1 MNEDVRIVKLLVN
14 NDDAK
19 AKLDE
24 LENKKE
30 KLKAG
35 LENAIKVGDSR
46 KIADYTKEL
55 SKTERELKRMQ
66 SRAVSVQN
74 VINNLNGSSVK
85 DLKNALKEM
94 TRELNSGKIKRG
106 SKEWDVLTTSI
117 KRTREELSKIK
128 KETDASAD
136 MIGKLRNVGEKFVSM
151 SASAAAAVA
160 AISGIRTTVR
170 QTVDDYAKMD
180 EALSQVIKYTGMTK
194 EQVADLNESFKQM
207 DTRTSRE
214 RLNELAGDAGRLG
227 ITAKENILAFV
238 SAADQINVALGADL
252 GEDAVKNIGKL
263 TQLFGEDKRLGLKE
277 GMLATG
283 SAINELAQNSSAAEP
298 YILDFTGR
306 LSGAAAQ
313 AKISQADI
321 MGLASVL
328 DQNMV
333 TSEKGATALQ
343 KVIIKMYQEPQK
355 IAKAAGLD
363 VAQFTALLKK
373 DANAALIQFM
383 ESLSKM
389 GSLEQLA
396 PLFGDLQMSGAAIVE
411 VLSAFAGNIENV
423 RAQQA
428 IANKAF
434 NEATS
439 ITNEFNV
446 QNNTVQAGLDKAKK
460 RFHDISVALGE
471 ELMPIAAHMVSLT
484 SLSTKAL
491 YKLVIALKNNV
502 PAIVSVTAA
511 IAAYVVAVNMS
522 IIRTKAMVAWQAIV
536 TAKMYVQATA
546 TKLLAAATS
555 LLSGNVR
562 NATRYMKLFF
572 AAIRVNPI
580 GLFAASVALLITY
593 LITMNKRT
601 KELTASQKAIQSASQ
616 KANEEYANQTSEVQR
631 LIKAIDSESV
641 SQKQRIEYMKQL
653 KTATGLTNIEL
664 DEQNRLTK
672 ESKKALDEWLKLKMK
687 SIAIDAY
694 KDELTGLYKQRR
706 SQNDDVKTAEGE
718 YERARKQ
725 ANAEKFSNYQKV
737 QPSTPGMKAMGGA
750 MSTRYQQEAK
760 SRLEVLE
767 SRRKEL
773 DATNDAISALEA
785 EILKMETELIEKGT
799 SITGSNGDAG
809 TDPGDLD
816 EKHKLRIKQ
825 MEAHAEE
832 ERAALAAQ
840 YSAGIIDYRKYTD
853 SLAQIDVDLY
863 KSERDLFDAKSE
875 EWYNQ
880 QSKYLSALKAQK
892 KNYSYWSLNELEVET
907 EQEKRS
913 LFERYASGLIDE
925 KAYRSQLNDL
935 QLKYLSE
942 KARLLR
948 KDSTPEAANAAEIEY
963 QKESIRQ
970 KQAKEEEFL
979 KSVNEM
985 RKKYIGM
992 SAAEQMQQELA
1003 LLDELNNRKLL
1014 SEEEY
1019 QRMKYQI
1026 ETRGKDSIE
1035 KETTESATS
1044 TLKKAGYERVDAP
1057 SGGDSITNG
1066 FMQLT
1071 AAAANI
1077 SNAKAAYAKLDELR
1091 KSDLISQAEYDAA
1104 AAELDK
1110 QRFTNFQQCAQAAY
1124 STVSALMSSY
1134 SAYSQACIDAEVSK
1148 VEQRYDA
1155 EIAAA
1160 GSNSARGKRL
1170 EEQKQKEINRIKAR
1184 EAKKQA
1190 TIQIAQALATTAMNA
1205 LQAYGCMLALGIPA
1219 GPVLAPIAAATAT
1232 AAGML
1237 QVATIK
1243 KQAEAQS
1250 NGYYRGGFTGGNN
1263 YHDTAGIVHE
1273 GEFVANHEAVNNPN
1287 VLPVLRLIDQAQR
1300 NNTIGSL
1307 TAADVSRAISAPSSA
1322 AAVYAAGGS
1331 TTTVTQ
1337 DSPDLDVLDRLA
1349 RRLDEPIVA
1358 HVALDEFDLAH
1369 RHYETLKKRK

>member
-19 AKLDE
+19 KKLDE
-24 LENKKE
+24 LEQKKE
-30 KLKAG
+30 GLKAG

-46 KIADYTKEL
+46 KIDEYSKAL

-66 SRAVSVQN
+66 SRAVSVRN
-74 VINNLNGSSVK
+74 VINNLNGSSVNE
-85 DLKNALKEM
+85 LKNALKEM

-106 SKEWDVLTTSI
+106 SKEWDVLTSSI

-151 SASAAAAVA
+151 SASVAAAVA
-160 AISGIRTTVR
+160 AISGIRSTVR

-227 ITAKENILAFV
+227 ITAKEDILAFV

-363 VAQFTALLKK
+363 VAQFSALLKK

-389 GSLEQLA
+389 GSLDKLA

-423 RAQQA
+423 RTQQA

-434 NEATS
+434 NEAVS

-460 RFHDISVALGE
+460 KFHDISVALGE
-471 ELMPIAAHMVSLT
+471 ELMPIASHMVSLT
-484 SLSTKAL
+484 SLTTKAF
-491 YKLVIALKNNV
+491 YNLVKTLKNNV
-502 PAIVSVTAA
+502 PAIIAVTSSL
-511 IAAYVVAVNMS
+511 AAYVVVVNLS
-522 IIRTKAMVAWQAIV
+522 IIRTKLMVVWHGII
-536 TAKMYVQATA
+536 TAKMYAQATA
-546 TKLLAAATS
+546 TKLLAAVTS

-572 AAIRVNPI
+572 AAIRVNPV
-580 GLFAASVALLITY
+580 GLLAAAVAALITLLIT
-593 LITMNKRT
+593 LNKKN

-631 LIKAIDSESV
+631 LIKAIDSEGV

-706 SQNDDVKTAEGE
+706 SDEKAVRDASYRNAKAWEPKTGRSFALGLLEAEDIE
-718 YERARKQ
+718 EKAEHRQ
-725 ANAEKFSNYQKV
+725 AVLQLEK
-737 QPSTPGMKAMGGA
+737 A
-750 MSTRYQQEAK
+750 EAK
-760 SRLEVLE
+760 LQQ
-767 SRRKEL
+767 
-773 DATNDAISALEA
+773 TNDAISALEA
-785 EILKMETELIEKGT
+785 EILKMETSLIESTVSGGT
-799 SITGSNGDAG
+799 TGGV
-809 TDPGDLD
+809 TPPGDLD

-825 MEAHAEE
+825 LEAHAEE
-832 ERAALAAQ
+832 GRAALAAQ
-840 YSAGIIDYRKYTD
+840 YSAGIIDYREYTD

-863 KSERDLFDAKSE
+863 KAQLDLFDAKSE

-880 QSKYLSALKAQK
+880 QSKYLTALKALK
-892 KNYSYWSLNELEVET
+892 KNYSYWSLNELEAEI

-942 KARLLR
+942 KALLLR
-948 KDSTPEAANAAEIEY
+948 QDSTPEAANAAEIEY
-963 QKESIRQ
+963 QKESIMQ

-1003 LLDELNNRKLL
+1003 LLDEMHERKLL
-1014 SEEEY
+1014 SEEDY

-1035 KETTESATS
+1035 KETTQSATS

-1250 NGYYRGGFTGGNN
+1250 NGYYRGGFTGGDN

-1322 AAVYAAGGS
+1322 AAVYAAGGT

>member
-30 KLKAG
+30 RLKDG

-136 MIGKLRNVGEKFVSM
+136 IIGKLRNVGEKFVSM

-160 AISGIRTTVR
+160 AISCIRTTVR

-227 ITAKENILAFV
+227 ITAKEDILAFV

-423 RAQQA
+423 RTQQA
-428 IANKAF
+428 IANNAF

-471 ELMPIAAHMVSLT
+471 ELMPIASHMVSLT
-484 SLSTKAL
+484 SLTTKEL
-491 YKLVIALKNNV
+491 YYLVVMLKNNV
-502 PAIVSVTAA
+502 PAIIAVTSSL
-511 IAAYVVAVNMS
+511 AAYVVVVNLS
-522 IIRTKAMVAWQAIV
+522 IIRTKLMVVWHGII
-536 TAKMYVQATA
+536 TAKMYAQATA
-546 TKLLAAATS
+546 TKLLAAVTS

-572 AAIRVNPI
+572 ASIRVNPI
-580 GLFAASVALLITY
+580 GLLAAAVAALITLLIT
-593 LITMNKRT
+593 LNKKN
-601 KELTASQKAIQSASQ
+601 KELTATQKAIQSASQ

-631 LIKAIDSESV
+631 LIKAIDSEGV

-694 KDELTGLYKQRR
+694 KDELSGLYKQRR
-706 SQNDDVKTAEGE
+706 SDEKAVSDARYRLNKSGE
-718 YERARKQ
+718 PATSIDGNLVAASQ
-725 ANAEKFSNYQKV
+725 IQNAEFGDAVKGLSQ
-737 QPSTPGMKAMGGA
+737 
-750 MSTRYQQEAK
+750 AK
-760 SRLEVLE
+760 SKLQQ
-767 SRRKEL
+767 
-773 DATNDAISALEA
+773 TNDAISALEA

-799 SITGSNGDAG
+799 SITGGNGGGG

-825 MEAHAEE
+825 MEAQADK
-832 ERAALAAQ
+832 ERAALSAQ

-892 KNYSYWSLNELEVET
+892 KNYSYWSLNELDVET

-942 KARLLR
+942 KAKLLR
-948 KDSTPEAANAAEIEY
+948 KYSTPEAANAAEIEY
-963 QKESIRQ
+963 QKESISQ

>member
-30 KLKAG
+30 RLKDG

-227 ITAKENILAFV
+227 ITAKEDILAFV

-389 GSLEQLA
+389 GSLDKLA

-423 RAQQA
+423 RTQQA

-484 SLSTKAL
+484 SLTTKEL
-491 YKLVIALKNNV
+491 YYLVVMLKNNV
-502 PAIVSVTAA
+502 PAIIAVTSSL
-511 IAAYVVAVNMS
+511 AAYVVVVNLS
-522 IIRTKAMVAWQAIV
+522 IIRSKLMVVWHGII
-536 TAKMYVQATA
+536 TAKMYAQATA
-546 TKLLAAATS
+546 TKLLAAVTS

-572 AAIRVNPI
+572 GAIRVNPI
-580 GLFAASVALLITY
+580 GLLAAAVAALITLLIT
-593 LITMNKRT
+593 LNKKN
-601 KELTASQKAIQSASQ
+601 KELTATQKAIQSASQ

-631 LIKAIDSESV
+631 LIKAIDSEGV

-694 KDELTGLYKQRR
+694 KDELSGLYKQRR
-706 SQNDDVKTAEGE
+706 SDEKAVSD
-718 YERARKQ
+718 ARYRLNKAGSPATSIDGNLVAASQ
-725 ANAEKFSNYQKV
+725 IQNAEFGDAVKGLSK
-737 QPSTPGMKAMGGA
+737 
-750 MSTRYQQEAK
+750 AK
-760 SRLEVLE
+760 SKLQQ
-767 SRRKEL
+767 
-773 DATNDAISALEA
+773 TNDAISALEA

-799 SITGSNGDAG
+799 SITGGNGDAG

-825 MEAHAEE
+825 LEAHAEE

-892 KNYSYWSLNELEVET
+892 KNYSYWSLNELDVET

-935 QLKYLSE
+935 QLRYLSE

-963 QKESIRQ
+963 QKESISQ

-1035 KETTESATS
+1035 KETTQSATS
-1044 TLKKAGYERVDAP
+1044 TLKQAGYERVDAP

-1110 QRFTNFQQCAQAAY
+1110 QRFSNFQQCAQAAY

>member
-227 ITAKENILAFV
+227 ITAKEDILAFV

-423 RAQQA
+423 RTQQA

-434 NEATS
+434 NEAAS

-484 SLSTKAL
+484 SLTTKEL
-491 YKLVIALKNNV
+491 YYLVVMLKNNV
-502 PAIVSVTAA
+502 PAIIAVTSSL
-511 IAAYVVAVNMS
+511 AAYVVVVNLS
-522 IIRTKAMVAWQAIV
+522 IIRTKLMVVWHGII
-536 TAKMYVQATA
+536 TAKMYAQATA
-546 TKLLAAATS
+546 TKLLAAVTS

-580 GLFAASVALLITY
+580 GLLAAAVAALITLLIT
-593 LITMNKRT
+593 LNKKN
-601 KELTASQKAIQSASQ
+601 KELTATQKAIQSASQ

-631 LIKAIDSESV
+631 LIKAIDSEGV

-672 ESKKALDEWLKLKMK
+672 ESKKAIDEWLKLKMK
-687 SIAIDAY
+687 SIAIEAY
-694 KDELTGLYKQRR
+694 KDELSGLYKQRR
-706 SQNDDVKTAEGE
+706 SDEKAVSDARYRSSKAWEPVEEIDGPLIAVSDMIETEKQQA
-718 YERARKQ
+718 YEALSK
-725 ANAEKFSNYQKV
+725 
-737 QPSTPGMKAMGGA
+737 
-750 MSTRYQQEAK
+750 AK
-760 SRLEVLE
+760 SKLQQ
-767 SRRKEL
+767 
-773 DATNDAISALEA
+773 TNDAITALEA

-799 SITGSNGDAG
+799 SITGGNGDGG

-816 EKHKLRIKQ
+816 DKHKLRIKQ
-825 MEAHAEE
+825 MEAQADK

-892 KNYSYWSLNELEVET
+892 KNFSYWSLNELDVET

-948 KDSTPEAANAAEIEY
+948 KDSTPEAANSAEIEY
-963 QKESIRQ
+963 QKESISQ

-1035 KETTESATS
+1035 KETAQSATS
-1044 TLKKAGYERVDAP
+1044 TLKQAGYERVDAP

-1110 QRFTNFQQCAQAAY
+1110 QRFSNFQQCAQAAY

-1322 AAVYAAGGS
+1322 AAVYASGGS
-1331 TTTVTQ
+1331 TTTVTH